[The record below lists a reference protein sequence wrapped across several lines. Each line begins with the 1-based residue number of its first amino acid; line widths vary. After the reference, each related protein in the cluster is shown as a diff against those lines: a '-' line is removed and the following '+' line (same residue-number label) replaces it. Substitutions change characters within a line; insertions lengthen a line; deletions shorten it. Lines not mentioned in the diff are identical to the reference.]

1 MGFHPAQI
9 QAQAGGG
16 GMKTNLAEKRSFVSS
31 TNACKACMP
40 LGACIAFKGIEG
52 CVPFL
57 HGSQG
62 CATYM
67 RRYLISHYREPVDI
81 ASSALGENEAV
92 FGGGPNL
99 KLGLVNVINK
109 YQAKAVGIATT
120 CLTETI
126 GDNVPAIVKEFL
138 AEATVEGAGGG
149 MPALI
154 HASTPSYSA
163 THLEGFHA
171 AVAAAVA
178 QLALPVPPHQKINL
192 LPGLVTPADIRHL
205 LDICRDFGQPAT
217 LLPDYSRPLDA
228 PSGAEYEILPKGG
241 TPLKDIRLMGGAR
254 ASITMGW
261 TPESQAAGKDLQ
273 NRLGVALH
281 NVGLPVGLRRSD
293 ALFEVLSNISG
304 KDTPDSRAMER
315 GRLLDAMVD
324 GHKYLSGKRAAV
336 YGEPDLV
343 IGLTSFLAEIGIQ
356 PVVCATG
363 GKFPGFQKCIADVTD
378 GLVREKPVAESGV
391 DFYRIA
397 ALCRETKPDLMVGNS
412 KGYRI
417 SREIGAPLV
426 RVGFPIHDRFGGSRI
441 HHLGYLGAQEL
452 YDRLANAVIE
462 KTQTDSPVG
471 YGYI

>member
-1 MGFHPAQI
+1 
-9 QAQAGGG
+9 
-16 GMKTNLAEKRSFVSS
+16 MKSNLAEKRNYVSS

-81 ASSALGENEAV
+81 ASSALGESEAV

-99 KLGLVNVINK
+99 KQGLVNVINK

-126 GDNVPAIVKEFL
+126 GDNVQAIVKEFQD
-138 AEATVEGAGGG
+138 EAVVEGANGE

-154 HASTPSYSA
+154 HASTPSYAA

-171 AVAAAVA
+171 AVAATVA
-178 QLALPVPPHQKINL
+178 QLAEPTAPHSKVNL
-192 LPGLVTPADIRHL
+192 LPGLITPADIRHL
-205 LDICRDFGQPAT
+205 YGICRGFGLSAT

-228 PSGAEYEILPKGG
+228 PSGAEYEILPEGG
-241 TPLKDIRLMGGAR
+241 TPLAEIKRMGGAR

-261 TPESQAAGKDLQ
+261 TPESRAAGKDLQ

-281 NVGLPVGLRRSD
+281 NVGMPLGLRQSD
-293 ALFEVLSNISG
+293 ALFDTLSEISG
-304 KDTPDSRAMER
+304 RETPERYDLER
-315 GRLLDAMVD
+315 GRLLDSMVD
-324 GHKYLSGKRAAV
+324 GHKYISGKRAAV

-343 IGLTSFLAEIGIQ
+343 IGLASFLAEVGIQ
-356 PVVCATG
+356 PVICATG
-363 GKFPGFQKCIADVTD
+363 GRFPGFQQHIAQVTD
-378 GLVREKPVAESGV
+378 GLVREKPLTESGV

-397 ALCRETKPDLMVGNS
+397 ALCREMKPDLMVGNS

-417 SREIGAPLV
+417 SKEIGVPLV
-426 RVGFPIHDRFGGSRI
+426 RVGFPLHDRFGASRI

-452 YDRLANAVIE
+452 YDRLANAIIE
-462 KTQTDSPVG
+462 KTQTDSTVG